1 MMKPLAAGFGNT
13 TMELKITR
21 IGNSLG
27 VILPREL
34 LIKLGL
40 DKGDSLYVTETTDGF
55 SASPYDP
62 AYAAQMEAARTLM
75 KSRRN
80 ALRELGKTE

>member
-1 MMKPLAAGFGNT
+1 
-13 TMELKITR
+13 MELKITR

-34 LIKLGL
+34 LIRLGL
-40 DKGDSLYVTETTDGF
+40 DKGDSLFVSETPEGF
-55 SASPYDP
+55 TASPFDP
-62 AYAAQMEAARTLM
+62 AFAAQMETARNLM

-80 ALRELGKTE
+80 ALRELAKTE

>member
-1 MMKPLAAGFGNT
+1 
-13 TMELKITR
+13 MELKITR

-34 LIKLGL
+34 LIRLGL
-40 DKGDSLYVTETTDGF
+40 DKGDSLFVSETPEGF
-55 SASPYDP
+55 AASPYDP
-62 AYAAQMEAARTLM
+62 AFAAQMEAARNLM

-80 ALRELGKTE
+80 ALHELGRPEPEAG

>member
-1 MMKPLAAGFGNT
+1 
-13 TMELKITR
+13 MELKVTR

-34 LIKLGL
+34 LLRL
-40 DKGDSLYVTETTDGF
+40 RVDKGDSLFITDTPEGF
-55 SASPYDP
+55 AASPYDP
-62 AYAAQMEAARTLM
+62 AFAAQMRAARNLM

-80 ALRELGKTE
+80 ALRELGRDSTAG